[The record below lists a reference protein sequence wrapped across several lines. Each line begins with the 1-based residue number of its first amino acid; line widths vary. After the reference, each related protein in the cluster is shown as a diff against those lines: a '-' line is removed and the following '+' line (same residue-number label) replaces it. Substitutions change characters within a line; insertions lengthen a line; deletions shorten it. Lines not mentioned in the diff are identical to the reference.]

1 MVDLWFQEQAAL
13 MQRHGHSMAI
23 SGLQPASISN
33 SQPVKSPS
41 LSGGGREV
49 SAVGNSSSGQ
59 RTVPA
64 VFHPPPPPSESNYCV
79 PEDQT
84 AAPLAQPKVVKV
96 GSHTPASPTAV
107 NPSPMV
113 LTTFKTTQDVH
124 EGPKLPPRPPPP
136 LTPVASG
143 SGG

>member
-1 MVDLWFQEQAAL
+1 MGYLLNRLDEPVFMAVPKPMLTEFGIHYRLESCESDLTDLLFQEQAAL

-59 RTVPA
+59 
-64 VFHPPPPPSESNYCV
+64 
-79 PEDQT
+79 
-84 AAPLAQPKVVKV
+84 
-96 GSHTPASPTAV
+96 SHI
-107 NPSPMV
+107 
-113 LTTFKTTQDVH
+113 
-124 EGPKLPPRPPPP
+124 RC
-136 LTPVASG
+136 
-143 SGG
+143 